1 MSSPMCRRAD
11 ITYVDNFDHAVPD
24 HEPALRV
31 ADRCDLVLKKALP
44 RIVFHKLHGRKHL
57 LQASARCMRRVECVG
72 VGTWDCRSMERSVSV
87 DSTPPGAK
95 SAIG

>member
-1 MSSPMCRRAD
+1 MCRRAD
-11 ITYVDNFDHAVPD
+11 ITYIDNFDRAVPD

-57 LQASARCMRRVECVG
+57 LQASACGEWDVRELGLGTADPWRGQCLLTVRRQV
-72 VGTWDCRSMERSVSV
+72 
-87 DSTPPGAK
+87 GAK